1 VDKKALNIIVAKGVK
16 DGPNDLWVKTHYT
29 PQKL

>member
-1 VDKKALNIIVAKGVK
+1 VEKKAPNIVVAKGVK
-16 DGPNDLWVKTHYT
+16 DGSNDLWVKTHYT